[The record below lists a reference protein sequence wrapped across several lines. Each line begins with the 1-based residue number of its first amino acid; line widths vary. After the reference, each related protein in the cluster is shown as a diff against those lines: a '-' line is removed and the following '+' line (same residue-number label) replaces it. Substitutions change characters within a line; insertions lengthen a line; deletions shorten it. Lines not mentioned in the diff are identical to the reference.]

1 MAQQVA
7 LLDPSLPVGSTAI
20 DTRAQITE
28 AVVKKKKISTLVNRN
43 ACLTRKTMIV
53 GTTVMLIIWL

>member
-1 MAQQVA
+1 MTMAQQVA

-28 AVVKKKKISTLVNRN
+28 AVVKKKKISTLR
-43 ACLTRKTMIV
+43 
-53 GTTVMLIIWL
+53 